1 MAGGTKSRKKHQP
14 IMSAETYQHPY
25 ADSPMRPEVG
35 VQREFRKKRAPRTY
49 CYDSSLAPALDW
61 DGQNPARELGEW
73 LLALIEEAAGL
84 EPPHVF
90 PSAAGIPERPRPN
103 PRQRAA
109 RGGGHAQAP
118 QPAVPELGRQGRAPL
133 LRRAHPAAVRPRAA
147 LHQGHLETL
156 KGHQR
161 DTGQRQVHMLDLF
174 GDPQHIRSPTRC
186 CAPTSTATTG
196 STA

>member
-90 PSAAGIPERPRPN
+90 PSPREFHN
-103 PRQRAA
+103 GRDRIRVSGLHEAVAMLQR
-109 RGGGHAQAP
+109 
-118 QPAVPELGRQGRAPL
+118 LGRPFLNWAGKAERLSFDVPTLPLFVHERLSTKAIFGRS
-133 LRRAHPAAVRPRAA
+133 RAISATTDRARCTCA
-147 LHQGHLETL
+147 TCSAT
-156 KGHQR
+156 R
-161 DTGQRQVHMLDLF
+161 T
-174 GDPQHIRSPTRC
+174 IRSPTRC